1 MNRHAF
7 SVVALKDQQ
16 EDEKSYWRNK
26 TPHERLQ
33 AVETARQMIYGY
45 DPASTRLRR
54 VLEVVERAS
63 DSTPH

>member
-1 MNRHAF
+1 MDRHAF

-33 AVETARQMIYGY
+33 AVETTRQMIYGY
-45 DPASTRLRR
+45 DPASTGLQR
-54 VLEVVERAS
+54 VF
-63 DSTPH
+63 